1 MNDLMSVAEASEML
15 CLKQATVRRWIL
27 EQRVTYVKLGRRVF
41 LRRSDLNSLISD
53 SVVPARK
60 PEAI

>member
-15 CLKQATVRRWIL
+15 RLKQATVRRWIL

-41 LRRSDLNSLISD
+41 LRHSDLSKLISE
-53 SVVPARK
+53 SIVPARTRG
-60 PEAI
+60 AM